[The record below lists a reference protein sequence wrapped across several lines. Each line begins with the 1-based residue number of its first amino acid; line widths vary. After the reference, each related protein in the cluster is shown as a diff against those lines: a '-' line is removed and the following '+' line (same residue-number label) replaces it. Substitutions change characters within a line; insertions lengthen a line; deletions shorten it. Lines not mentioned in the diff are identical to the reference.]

1 MAKEG
6 FTNGYALIIGVGDDL
21 PDTIKDAQKLH
32 DTIVDPD
39 LASYPDDQVILL
51 LEKEATKDKVV
62 AGIRSLKTKI
72 QQDNNTQATVLVYY
86 SGHGGLD
93 RHTAD
98 SPFYFLTNGYDTRDL
113 ANTCLEGNAF
123 SAQLGQLP
131 AQKVIVLLDCCYAGQ
146 LKTKA
151 GREDEVDEH
160 QTTLSLEPNN
170 QKMVNVLDQGA
181 GRIIIASSKA
191 DQVSFLGDNGLSLFT
206 EVLVEAFSGQNT
218 SKAESHVSFSDVW
231 GHLGKEV
238 SKRAQA
244 LHQQPQDPVINAQ
257 DVTFFHLCQNQL
269 EEVVE
274 IPKVFILN
282 DPADNGFL
290 SALDKQLAGMARRGK
305 ISKWNTNQIIA
316 GHSISATLDLELRES
331 QMVVLLVSADYL
343 ASDRCYDIQ
352 EKAINLGK
360 RILPVIIRHCL
371 YEDDDYIQAHAQLP
385 QQNGI
390 VTPVAAWEHQDQAM
404 AQVAGHIRALAK
416 ELKT

>member
-21 PDTIKDAQKLH
+21 PDTIKDAQKVH
-32 DTIVDPD
+32 ETIIDPER
-39 LASYPDDQVILL
+39 ASYPADQVLLL
-51 LEKEATKDKVV
+51 LEKEATKDKVL
-62 AGIRSLKTKI
+62 AGIQSLKNKI

-93 RHTAD
+93 SGTVD
-98 SPFYFLTNGYDTRDL
+98 SPFYFLTNGYDTRNY
-113 ANTCLEGNAF
+113 AATCLEGKQF
-123 SAQLGQLP
+123 SEQLSQLP
-131 AQKVIVLLDCCYAGQ
+131 AQKMIILLDCCYAGQ

-151 GREDEVDEH
+151 GREDDDAPHSFDLH
-160 QTTLSLEPNN
+160 QDN
-170 QKMVNVLDQGA
+170 QKMIHVLDQGA
-181 GRIIIASSKA
+181 GRVIIASSTA
-191 DQVSFLGDNGLSLFT
+191 DQVSYLGDNGLSIFT
-206 EVLVEAFSGQNT
+206 EVLTEALSGKNT
-218 SKAESHVSFSDVW
+218 GKAEAHVSFSDVW

-244 LHQQPQDPVINAQ
+244 LYQQPQDPVINAQ
-257 DVTFFHLCQNQL
+257 DATFFYLCQNQM

-282 DPADNGFL
+282 DPADNSYL
-290 SALDKQLAGMARRGK
+290 QDLDKQLAGMARRGK

-316 GHSISATLDLELRES
+316 GNSISATLDQELRDS

-360 RILPVIIRHCL
+360 RILPIIIRHCL
-371 YEDDDYIQAHAQLP
+371 YEDDDYINAHAQLP
-385 QQNGI
+385 QQDGV
-390 VTPVAAWEHQDQAM
+390 VTPVAAWEDKDKAM
-404 AQVAGHIRALAK
+404 AQIAGHIRALAK
-416 ELKT
+416 ELQA